1 MHGPTCIF
9 WANLTPFSLQHHG
22 RVKQLG
28 ALRAEADK
36 VEQKIKRALESS
48 EMTPISPEQLAKYL
62 PKGELGLQLCKGR
75 IKTALS
81 GVTKYSQA
89 SACQTLCRVV
99 SFKHSRVELTK
110 HENELIYLQERLE
123 KLAEGA
129 PTALTWL
136 DFSQGFEAMLQAS
149 DPSEPWANRLSVSV
163 SGFRVVPVSSIQ
175 RQWWL
180 QEVEFQGRRLMA
192 MIGTR

>member
-9 WANLTPFSLQHHG
+9 WANLAHLSRSQHHG
-22 RVKQLG
+22 QVKQLG

-36 VEQKIKRALESS
+36 VEEQIKRALESS

-62 PKGELGLQLCKGR
+62 PKGELGLQLCKR
-75 IKTALS
+75 RVKTALG

-89 SACQTLCRVV
+89 SACRTLCRVV

-136 DFSQGFEAMLQAS
+136 DFSQGFQAMLQAS
-149 DPSEPWANRLSVSV
+149 DPSEHDQHTTK
-163 SGFRVVPVSSIQ
+163 I
-175 RQWWL
+175 
-180 QEVEFQGRRLMA
+180 
-192 MIGTR
+192 

>member
-1 MHGPTCIF
+1 VLQKLRQALDG
-9 WANLTPFSLQHHG
+9 SLDKKIGGRLRQLGSSLLDQHHDG
-22 RVKQLG
+22 VTQLG
-28 ALRAEADK
+28 KLREKATEMEKK
-36 VEQKIKRALESS
+36 VEEKLAGS
-48 EMTPISPEQLAKYL
+48 ETAGEGGITKYL

-89 SACQTLCRVV
+89 SACRTLCRVV
-99 SFKHSRVELTK
+99 SFKHSRIELTK
-110 HENELIYLQERLE
+110 HENELVYLQERLE

-149 DPSEPWANRLSVSV
+149 ESSEHDQHTTK
-163 SGFRVVPVSSIQ
+163 I
-175 RQWWL
+175 
-180 QEVEFQGRRLMA
+180 
-192 MIGTR
+192 